1 MKILLTGSSGMVGRN
16 LLEHPSISNF
26 QILTPSSSELDLR
39 DFINLEKYLN
49 KNKPELIIHAAGKV
63 GGIQAN
69 ILNPVNF
76 FLENFDMGRNIVWAS
91 RKANIKKLINLAS
104 SCIYPVNSVSPLKEE
119 FILKGELES
128 TNEGYALAKI
138 TTLRLCEYINR
149 ENQNFNYKSLIPCNL
164 FGLYDN
170 FDPSE
175 SHLIPGII
183 HKVHQAKE
191 RKEKIV
197 EIWGNGLAR
206 REFMSANDFADA
218 LMKAI
223 TSFDS
228 LPKIMNIGLGFDY
241 TVNEYYQIAAK
252 VIGFNGNF
260 TYNLKKPVGVER
272 KLLSID
278 KQKIWGWHAKSDL
291 LNSIEMTYKYY
302 LKKIRNEF

>member
-1 MKILLTGSSGMVGRN
+1 MKILLTGSSGLVGRN
-16 LLEHPSISNF
+16 LLEHPSIFNF
-26 QILTPSSSELDLR
+26 QILAPSSTELDLR
-39 DFINLEKYLN
+39 DFINLEKYLD
-49 KNKPELIIHAAGKV
+49 KHKPELVIHAAGVV

-69 ILNPVNF
+69 ISKPVDF

-104 SCIYPVNSVSPLKEE
+104 SCIYPANSINPLKEE

-138 TTLRLCEYINR
+138 TTLRLCEYISR

-170 FDPSE
+170 FDPIE
-175 SHLIPGII
+175 SHLIPAII

-191 RKEKIV
+191 KKEKTV
-197 EIWGNGLAR
+197 EIWGNGEAR
-206 REFMSANDFADA
+206 REFMFASDFSDA
-218 LMKAI
+218 LMNAI
-223 TSFDS
+223 IHFDS
-228 LPKIMNIGLGFDY
+228 LPKIMNVGQGFDY
-241 TVNEYYQIAAK
+241 AVNEYYQIVAK
-252 VIGFNGNF
+252 VIGFNGRF
-260 TYNLKKPVGVER
+260 THNLKKPVGMKR

-291 LNSIEMTYKYY
+291 HNSIERTYKYY
-302 LKKIRNEF
+302 LKKIQNEF